1 MNTYKGYPISET
13 MLWVNFLLFSFIVAV
28 LLIVF
33 TWYIGS
39 MDWFSERK
47 KKDREHIKNLKRLA
61 DANNKSAKKELER
74 IERRKKRQL
83 QGKKKKIIAEVI
95 INVAII
101 GLAFSI
107 LFLTVIPCAL
117 DLTKKDYVV
126 YTGEVEAYRV
136 GRYDRLRLDD
146 GTLLYGDGDFDA
158 NDTYG
163 TVIYAKRSKRVLYGN

>member
-13 MLWVNFLLFSFIVAV
+13 MLWVNFLLFSFMVAA

-33 TWYIGS
+33 TWYLGS
-39 MDWFSERK
+39 LDWFSKRR

-83 QGKKKKIIAEVI
+83 KRKKESIIAEVI
-95 INVAII
+95 INAAII
-101 GLAFSI
+101 GLAFAI

-126 YTGEVEAYRV
+126 YTGEVDVYRV
-136 GRYDRLRLDD
+136 GRSYRLRLSD

-163 TVIYAKRSKRVLYGN
+163 TVVYAKRSKQVLYGK